1 MSDDN
6 IYEFKIVVTYE
17 KYYNDDTTWG
27 TYIAYTEDDIPFF
40 TNGEANKFDNSEEKK
55 KFCNIVGK
63 MQQLSIGGEYQI
75 KAKYEYNK
83 QYGHQYKP
91 LSIYAL
97 VPQTKEMQL
106 VFLKTIIPE
115 WMAENLINE
124 YPNLVNDVANGTL
137 KEIDYSKIKGV
148 REITW
153 NKVKEKIINNYLIS
167 DILMLLKPLGVTYT
181 MIKKLLSD
189 EPNPVLLKRE
199 IEKNPWVL
207 TRVDNLGF
215 KRVDDLALKLKPE
228 LIDSTQRLVSFI
240 QYYFKDL
247 GESKGHTWCSEK
259 ILRTA
264 ISNNVYECSDKV
276 DWLFEN
282 NNFLHIVNGRIGL
295 KYYYDI
301 EQQIYQLILDKSKV
315 DTTINISDTAI
326 ELAIKHAEEEQGFNY
341 VVEQL
346 DTIHKSLHRTVS
358 LITGKAGTGKTSIM
372 RAIVKAYTE
381 NNYMITASALS
392 AMAAQRITEA
402 TEFPA
407 MTIHRTLGCQG
418 LNKFTYDMDNHLMTD
433 VAFLDEGSMVNA
445 SLFLHWLEAIGDNT
459 RIIISGDHK
468 QLPPIGFGNVFSD
481 LVEMFDDSIVSKLIK
496 PMRQAEKSGILVDAN
511 KIRENINPIS
521 EKLQPRIIHGELQD
535 MYYMFRSNRQSLF
548 NIAIKTFLKSVETDG
563 IDNVVIAVPRRKDC
577 LNSTNEINKVI
588 QNELLGDVQQSI
600 EGFETNF
607 KLGAKVMQT
616 VNDYDKN
623 VFNGEIGYITQI
635 GERYES
641 KKKKE
646 EYCVVTY
653 SDICGHDKLIE
664 YTKKE
669 LTSLSLAYA
678 MTVHKLQG
686 AGRKTVIG
694 IIDNTHHQLLD
705 NCMLYT
711 LLTRAKKRCLLL
723 AEPSAFLQCIRTSHN
738 HRNTWLKSQTENNYM
753 GE

>member
-106 VFLKTIIPE
+106 LFLKTIIPE

-282 NNFLHIVNGRIGL
+282 NNFLHIANGRIGL

-358 LITGKAGTGKTSIM
+358 TGKTSIM

-418 LNKFTYDMDNHLMTD
+418 LNKFTYDKDNHLITD